1 MTETIKSILENI
13 VAIFFAFSWGYYAIQ
28 INNLKEEIKELKKKK
43 QD

>member
-1 MTETIKSILENI
+1 MTETITGVLENI

-28 INNLKEEIKELKKKK
+28 INNLKEEVKELKKKK